1 MQVPQIPY
9 LLEATMS
16 GVRLPIPPSFPCHSH
31 LSTVRN
37 VLSSR
42 NTIFF
47 FSKLM
52 DIIVKTTLRQP
63 FSPQT
68 TFNFLEIEL
77 SH

>member
-16 GVRLPIPPSFPCHSH
+16 AVQLPIPPSFKCHSH

-37 VLSSR
+37 VLSSQ
-42 NTIFF
+42 NTIF

-52 DIIVKTTLRQP
+52 DIRVKTTLRQP

-77 SH
+77 SN